1 MASGDLEG
9 RSFAGLY
16 LVNFFSVGDFFFWG
30 ADQTE
35 HDNEMHV
42 EIS

>member
-16 LVNFFSVGDFFFWG
+16 LVNFSLWGIFSFWG
-30 ADQTE
+30 AYRAE
-35 HDNEMHV
+35 HDIEMHV